1 MQCLLYKVVLD
12 GEGEP
17 GPKRET
23 SPEFLQSLAQA
34 ALRQNASL
42 KPPNAASQHY
52 SSNTNNMGENTAPPA
67 AASNG
72 EVPGQPFY
80 DKTRQHLKDLLH
92 KKRILERSLSAQ
104 EDSIFR
110 KETEY
115 LEETPSGNIITGFE
129 AYTKG
134 TGPTGGARRRGGV
147 SEGSRV
153 FSRSS
158 ISFNPSAVS
167 VCEIRYRSSAD
178 DM

>member
-1 MQCLLYKVVLD
+1 
-12 GEGEP
+12 
-17 GPKRET
+17 
-23 SPEFLQSLAQA
+23 
-34 ALRQNASL
+34 
-42 KPPNAASQHY
+42 
-52 SSNTNNMGENTAPPA
+52 MGENTAPPA
-67 AASNG
+67 AAGNG

-80 DKTRQHLKDLLH
+80 DKTRQHLKELLH
-92 KKRILERSLSAQ
+92 KKRILERSLSSQ

-134 TGPTGGARRRGGV
+134 TGATGGGARRRGGV

-158 ISFNPSAVS
+158 ISFNASAVS
-167 VCEIRYRSSAD
+167 LP
-178 DM
+178 